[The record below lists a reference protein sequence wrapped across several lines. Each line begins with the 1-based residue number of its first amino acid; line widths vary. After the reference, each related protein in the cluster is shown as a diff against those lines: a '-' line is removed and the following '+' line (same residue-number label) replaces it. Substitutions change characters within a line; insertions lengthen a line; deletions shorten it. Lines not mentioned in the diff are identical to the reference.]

1 MNDQFNQEMELAR
14 LQGYLA
20 GNNIQ
25 INQNIISSAKAHL
38 FLSDLTNPDKGIQ
51 NGTESNNT
59 K

>member
-1 MNDQFNQEMELAR
+1 MDEQFNQQLKLAELQSQITA
-14 LQGYLA
+14 
-20 GNNIQ
+20 NNIQ

-38 FLSDLTNPDKGIQ
+38 FLTDLTNKGIQ